1 MAIAR
6 SPSQIRTCGT
16 VASGSCL
23 RRQRQAASRDRDE
36 LCVQRPMRRRIRSQ
50 VMRAVWLR
58 RRSVRYQSRPTWEA
72 ERGQCRAVH
81 GHPVVPQM
89 PLDNRAQPPAQ
100 LRRFCG
106 GTRRASPGAGR
117 VLVTV
122 PSLTP
127 RRRGTAASDSLRQSL
142 LPSREKQTLGLRGFD
157 FRGYPYVKPLRSLT
171 LRPGDSLTIL
181 PMAWSMGFGFPLH
194 CHPSYGAS
202 GSCPGGTVSH

>member
-89 PLDNRAQPPAQ
+89 PLDNRAQPPAHI
-100 LRRFCG
+100 RDRN
-106 GTRRASPGAGR
+106 
-117 VLVTV
+117 VH
-122 PSLTP
+122 
-127 RRRGTAASDSLRQSL
+127 AALQ
-142 LPSREKQTLGLRGFD
+142 LGLVIWLSFACSL
-157 FRGYPYVKPLRSLT
+157 FRIVCLTTVNRPFRFFPQMWTQRST
-171 LRPGDSLTIL
+171 R
-181 PMAWSMGFGFPLH
+181 
-194 CHPSYGAS
+194 S
-202 GSCPGGTVSH
+202 G